1 MQKTATLT
9 MAALLTLTSVA
20 VSANEGEQI
29 SRWHQ
34 GSDMMQQSMDHNH
47 MFDGVSLTEHQRQQ
61 MRDLMQTARHG
72 FSSVNLHNIEA
83 MHRLM
88 TAEKFDASAVRAL
101 AEKMAQ
107 ESVDRQVE
115 MARIRNLMFN
125 LLTPEQKAQLNA
137 RYQQRV
143 AGWQQQIAYMQNT
156 SAQK

>member
-47 MFDGVSLTEHQRQQ
+47 MFDGVSLTEHQRPQ

-72 FSSVNLHNIEA
+72 FSSVNLHDIEA

-115 MARIRNLMFN
+115 MALIEFGDRLDGH
-125 LLTPEQKAQLNA
+125 
-137 RYQQRV
+137 Y
-143 AGWQQQIAYMQNT
+143 
-156 SAQK
+156 